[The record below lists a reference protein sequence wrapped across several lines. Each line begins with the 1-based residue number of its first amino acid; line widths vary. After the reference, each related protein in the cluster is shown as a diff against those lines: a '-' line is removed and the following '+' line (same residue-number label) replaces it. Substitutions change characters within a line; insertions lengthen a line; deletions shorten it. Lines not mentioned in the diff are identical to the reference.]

1 MQRRVDRSGKALDLS
16 LTALKGSY
24 DIIMTFPE
32 PLCVRSLV
40 IQHKKGN
47 VKLQNLDLQQSFVL
61 RSRSNRGNRR
71 A

>member
-1 MQRRVDRSGKALDLS
+1 MS
-16 LTALKGSY
+16 LTALKGGY

-47 VKLQNLDLQQSFVL
+47 VKLQNLELLQSFVM
-61 RSRSNRGNRR
+61 RSRRNRGNRR